1 MKLNN
6 KFICIVLP
14 LIILPILLVG
24 FNAYQYLYQNSKTK
38 ALFVMHSQLDL
49 VQQQLLQ
56 ELRLVQANLQL
67 LASDTQV
74 QQYALTED
82 EYNRI
87 GIYQPAVLKRFHKY
101 HLAHPNYQEIRFVL
115 PDGFQESY
123 WAPPLYYQGDKDE
136 AQSVWLN
143 TFKHSTVKTLKELYL
158 TERPLLKAYQE
169 LRIKN
174 KATDGYHDEKQL
186 RGYLAVTVQ
195 LDWLIEAMKDRSSEQ
210 GQLMVL
216 MNAKGEQALGNLKI
230 EPESRLLLTQY
241 LTDASIGVNSK
252 HTSSELFVNQKNYF
266 ISSRL
271 IWDDFYLVAMIP
283 KTQVNM
289 AAQKLSTGL
298 ILITFSVIVI
308 TLILIML
315 VLRNTV
321 VKPLQLLSLASKK
334 IGEGKLD
341 TKLNLDTS
349 FEFNELSTS
358 FNLMSDKLKKS
369 AQEIQFMAYHDS
381 LTRLPNRR
389 MFQYLLSNNLASA
402 KRKKETLALLFLD
415 LDNFKTINDDLGH
428 EVGDLL
434 LKSFAARIST
444 TLREEDTIG
453 KDDVTQDLDLV
464 SRLGG
469 DEFTVVLPH
478 LHNHVD
484 ASVVAQ
490 RIIKAMETV
499 FKIEDHQFYVSTSIG
514 IAMYPADAL
523 DIEGLVKCA
532 DIAMYNAKNA
542 GRNTYKFF
550 MQSMN
555 VAIINRV
562 KRESELH
569 TAIKKNQLI
578 LHFQPQVNIQSRGF
592 YGVEALVRWM
602 HPQRGLIPPNDFI
615 GLAEET
621 GMILEMGKWV
631 LFESC
636 RKAKAWAELGIGNFK
651 VSVNVSSVQFQRQ
664 DVAKLVEQA
673 LQETQLAAEFLT
685 LEITES
691 VLMSA
696 EDSNRQTLLDIK
708 KMGVALAIDDFGT
721 GYSSLSFL
729 RQFPVDTLKIDRAFI
744 VQSNREPE
752 VRAIISAIITMA
764 HALKLTVVAE
774 GVESEAELDF
784 LISSDCDYVQGY
796 FYSKPLSEGQFLE
809 FYRTEVVSTLGG
821 DVTP

>member
-143 TFKHSTVKTLKELYL
+143 RFKHTKVKTLKELYL

-230 EPESRLLLTQY
+230 ESESRLLLTQY
-241 LTDASIGVNSK
+241 LTGASIGVNSK
-252 HTSSELFVNQKNYF
+252 HDSSELVVNQKNYF

-532 DIAMYNAKNA
+532 DIAMYNAKSA

-774 GVESEAELDF
+774 GVESEAELEF
-784 LISSDCDYVQGY
+784 LISSECDYVQGY
-796 FYSKPLSEGQFLE
+796 YYSKPLSEGQFLE
-809 FYRTEVVSTLGG
+809 FYKTEVVSTLGG